1 MDMWIRQ
8 RKDGWLMERW
18 KKNEKPS
25 CIPAPVNQFKGDPA
39 QAFWFF
45 DREMIEATL
54 AYQSRYYDMKPQ
66 LVSVSQNGKT
76 VSQQNTHLQVH
87 PAFMPQEDGI
97 TFQLTPVFLDTVP
110 GESPRLSNWTDLPVG
125 ASIGHAGK
133 SPVLQMITG
142 PAVLVDSVTFRIQW
156 NRGTLW
162 TDKKSDIVFSITHP
176 GDKEYKPAVQQAQ
189 ITIPVKNR
197 EGQPQHIEFATLP
210 DIKRGTK
217 YVSLS
222 AVSSCGLPVDFYVE
236 SGPAYVDGNRLILTA
251 IPPKAAYPVKV
262 TVIAWQYGKNS
273 YPKIKTA
280 EPVKQTFYIR

>member
-1 MDMWIRQ
+1 
-8 RKDGWLMERW
+8 MERW

-87 PAFMPQEDGI
+87 PAFIPQEDGI

-162 TDKKSDIVFSITHP
+162 TDKKSD
-176 GDKEYKPAVQQAQ
+176 
-189 ITIPVKNR
+189 R
-197 EGQPQHIEFATLP
+197 
-210 DIKRGTK
+210 
-217 YVSLS
+217 SL
-222 AVSSCGLPVDFYVE
+222 CP
-236 SGPAYVDGNRLILTA
+236 R
-251 IPPKAAYPVKV
+251 
-262 TVIAWQYGKNS
+262 
-273 YPKIKTA
+273 
-280 EPVKQTFYIR
+280 